1 MLFWRPYEARVSP
14 QISTSI
20 KGRRE
25 ERQKGRRDETLVL
38 QSVLEKEVKHLIV
51 YNRRVKIK
59 E

>member
-1 MLFWRPYEARVSP
+1 MFWRPYEARESP

-25 ERQKGRRDETLVL
+25 ERQKGRRGEILAL
-38 QSVLEKEVKHLIV
+38 HSVLEKEVNHLIV
-51 YNRRVKIK
+51 YNRTVKIK